1 MFRDAPMPAVPAVK
15 RPLAGTSKRRR
26 AWRFERFAIH
36 AYHGVLGQETAI
48 GTLTGATIMA
58 DDRDHLDELISSLK
72 QQRDELAVQIHL
84 GKAEA
89 QEEWDEVTAKLD
101 ELTKDYDPLK
111 DAMAETAGNVI
122 LCAEARGG

>member
-1 MFRDAPMPAVPAVK
+1 
-15 RPLAGTSKRRR
+15 
-26 AWRFERFAIH
+26 
-36 AYHGVLGQETAI
+36 
-48 GTLTGATIMA
+48 MA

-111 DAMAETAGNVI
+111 DAMAETAGNVFSALKLVAGEVQEGFERI
-122 LCAEARGG
+122 RKAL